1 MKFQHVIYQLIKYTS
16 GEMFNNKKTG
26 NNIVFQNTI
35 PKYVLIISD
44 KKMRGCKVNLYYLLL
59 IASVDS

>member
-1 MKFQHVIYQLIKYTS
+1 MKASFYQLIKYTS

-35 PKYVLIISD
+35 PKYVFSQRD
-44 KKMRGCKVNLYYLLL
+44 KCNG
-59 IASVDS
+59 A

>member
-35 PKYVLIISD
+35 PKYVFSQRD
-44 KKMRGCKVNLYYLLL
+44 KCNG
-59 IASVDS
+59 A